1 VALASASARRP
12 NGGDPANGEN
22 RRELQWKLF
31 RSFFRSRATFL
42 ELFERYE
49 ERVKA
54 FSEKLKPDRTRLRLN
69 VDDLQT
75 LLDFKSLE
83 ELRDRE
89 IHTLK
94 ETAHRIFRGADA
106 TDRFDHHVST
116 IYHEL
121 SILKE
126 EHYTLKED
134 FLRADK
140 KEYDLFFREVAEFYP
155 KRLRHIRNLYRKA
168 LRRLEELLPLVAR
181 QRILIRSIYL
191 FGEDLLRGSYRQGL
205 AGLYRKM
212 YPQGGAAE
220 AYVEVGRSFLDSGFE
235 EEALEAFRKARGVL
249 TRRRRKQADR
259 RAKEL
264 LAEAEARIAE
274 LEDSSSKRD

>member
-1 VALASASARRP
+1 MLSAKSKRS
-12 NGGDPANGEN
+12 NGEPGANGEN
-22 RRELQWKLF
+22 RRELQWQLF

-49 ERVKA
+49 ERVESFA
-54 FSEKLKPDRTRLRLN
+54 EKLKTDRSRLRLKA
-69 VDDLQT
+69 DDLQT

-89 IHTLK
+89 ILTLK
-94 ETAHRIFRGADA
+94 ETAHEIFRGADA
-106 TDRFDHHVST
+106 TDLLDHHVST

-134 FLRADK
+134 FLRADQ
-140 KEYDLFFREVAEFYP
+140 KEYDIFFREVAEFYP

-168 LRRLEELLPLVAR
+168 LRRMEELLPLVAR
-181 QRILIRSIYL
+181 ERILIRSIYL
-191 FGEDLLRGSYRQGL
+191 FGEELLRGSYRQGL

-220 AYVEVGRSFLDSGFE
+220 AYVEVGKSFFDSGFE

-249 TRRRRKQADR
+249 TRRRRKQADT
-259 RAKEL
+259 RAKKL
-264 LAEAEARIAE
+264 LAEAESRIAE
-274 LEDSSSKRD
+274 LEDSSSKRA